1 MATNND
7 IIKKL
12 ESELQEL
19 KEARVSEDGGWFPK
33 YGDIFIYVR
42 SFLISFHSFKGNKR
56 KWIVSYVH
64 WKSIYGEGFNG
75 TKSKRANH
83 SHMPQPR
90 PVKLNF
96 SLYLGDDPTI

>member
-7 IIKKL
+7 IITKL

-42 SFLISFHSFKGNKR
+42 SFLISYHSFKGNWR
-56 KWIVSYVH
+56 KGIIVSYLH
-64 WKSIYGEGFNG
+64 RRSIYGEGYVQRDQIKTG
-75 TKSKRANH
+75 A
-83 SHMPQPR
+83 
-90 PVKLNF
+90 VILICI
-96 SLYLGDDPTI
+96 SLDLSN